1 MLIDQTPPLSAS
13 LTFTSRGE
21 GRSAGV
27 GGWRGGLCMVGDTGC
42 AAEEGGM
49 CENVIHR
56 QIRDQWTS
64 FDFP

>member
-1 MLIDQTPPLSAS
+1 MVLIDQTPPLSAS

-21 GRSAGV
+21 CRLAGV
-27 GGWRGGLCMVGDTGC
+27 GGWRRGGGVGDTGC